1 MATQSRSVPQACTQS
16 LLCGSQASP
25 AGQVRLRA
33 THDLSVWS
41 QVCVASPQSAS
52 EAQGLSES
60 GKQAFEFPQAAPG
73 KQLPLLQVSPA
84 AQLPALQAGTQKVP
98 NAGKSGCAAQA
109 LPAPHSA
116 PTLQGWQKAVMA
128 RQVRSAV
135 LQYWPLPQPLLE
147 VQPPTEATQRPVKA
161 LQNWPR

>member
-1 MATQSRSVPQACTQS
+1 MATQSWSVPQACTQS

-41 QVCVASPQSAS
+41 QVCAASPQSAS

-73 KQLPLLQVSPA
+73 KQWPLLQVRPA

-98 NAGKSGCAAQA
+98 NAG
-109 LPAPHSA
+109 
-116 PTLQGWQKAVMA
+116 
-128 RQVRSAV
+128 
-135 LQYWPLPQPLLE
+135 
-147 VQPPTEATQRPVKA
+147 
-161 LQNWPR
+161 